1 MNSEPSSPAALNLS
15 LPIQPASGHGWRLWF
30 SRHNWLTWLGLCFIL
45 PLVIYYWQ
53 HYSDHLRQQ
62 QQAVFQQ
69 HADRIEQELQQR
81 LKHIELLLGANA
93 AYVSSSEYVSQAEW
107 QHYVESLKLQQLY
120 PGIQALGVVS
130 YRRAVELPVLL
141 GQLNLELQRRQ
152 ELAQSAATVTLH
164 PAGDR
169 SHYAIVS
176 HIQPATA
183 QNRKV
188 LGYDM
193 LTNPLRTQTAMR
205 AASLNQPAITAKVAL
220 QQDGGRT
227 EQPGLVLMLPLYHH
241 NAPLTTAEQKQ
252 AALLG
257 FVYAA
262 FRVRE
267 ILPAAWHDSA
277 TVLPDIQ
284 WSSGL
289 EEDSSQ
295 LLFASRSEHVVASPS
310 ASTADPKSPSVALQQ
325 HRHLDWYGQPFVL
338 HIQNNQLFERTWL
351 PLAEYELV
359 LLASAALVLLFLLLS
374 HLNLR
379 RYQAECHS
387 SQLQQHVQQ
396 QRQLLLLDEQRQ
408 SLALKASQLAWFEFD
423 LRTGGAFYADIWWRM
438 FDFAAP
444 QLNPEPQQLFDLLH
458 PSALA
463 LFRQDL
469 QRLLA
474 HGPDQDQQ
482 HYRFVSRQGRQLYCL
497 VHFYVV
503 RAAEGDAIRLC
514 CTMQDQTLQQQQTEQ
529 RRQLAVLCQLDLS
542 QALSLQSVVTL
553 TTDFEPFLQQHW
565 RWLLQFYCAALADT
579 DAAQHPTTTS
589 QPLQPPLEQII
600 QLIADVV
607 QLYQP
612 QASANNLQLIWQPQ
626 SISELLKLDRH
637 RGWQMACG
645 LLELAC
651 ALAKPGTA
659 VTLELLPFQT
669 RLTFRL
675 QLQLSDAAAPQCAQD
690 LAALALHPLQATTIL
705 QQRLQAARF
714 WAAQL
719 GGEFSYQQAL
729 AQGLTP
735 DQQSP
740 PQQLSLQL
748 QFPTAG

>member
-1 MNSEPSSPAALNLS
+1 MTSE
-15 LPIQPASGHGWRLWF
+15 LPQLPTNHQPDHGWRLWF

-45 PLVIYYWQ
+45 PLLIYYWH
-53 HYSDHLRQQ
+53 HYSAHIRQQ

-107 QHYVESLKLQQLY
+107 QHYVESLKLAQLY

-130 YRRAVELPVLL
+130 YRRAVELPILL
-141 GQLNLELQRRQ
+141 EQLNREFQRRQ
-152 ELAQSAATVTLH
+152 GLTQ
-164 PAGDR
+164 PAPIIQLQPSGER
-169 SHYAIVS
+169 PYYAIVS
-176 HIQPATA
+176 HIQPATV

-188 LGYDM
+188 LGYDL
-193 LTNPLRTQTAMR
+193 LTDPMRTQTAMR
-205 AASLNQPAITAKVAL
+205 AASLNQPAITAKISL
-220 QQDGGRT
+220 QQDGRGAK
-227 EQPGLVLMLPLYHH
+227 QPGLVLMLPLYHR
-241 NAPLTTAEQKQ
+241 NTPLVTAEQKQ
-252 AALLG
+252 AALQG

-262 FRVRE
+262 FRVRD
-267 ILPAAWHDSA
+267 ILPAAWNDP
-277 TVLPDIQ
+277 TTIMPDIQ

-289 EEDSSQ
+289 EADASQ
-295 LLFASRSEHVVASPS
+295 MMYERKSGDVAAVASALP
-310 ASTADPKSPSVALQQ
+310 AVELQQ
-325 HRHLDWYGQPFVL
+325 HRHLGWYGQPFVL
-338 HIQNNQLFERTWL
+338 HLQNNQLFERALL

-379 RYQAECHS
+379 RYRAECQS

-423 LRTGGAFYADIWWRM
+423 LRSGGAFYADIWWRM
-438 FDFAAP
+438 FDFASP
-444 QLNPEPQQLFDLLH
+444 QPNSEPQQLFDLLH

-497 VHFYVV
+497 VHFYVI

-529 RRQLAVLCQLDLS
+529 RQQLAVLCQLEVG
-542 QALSLQSVVTL
+542 QALTL
-553 TTDFEPFLQQHW
+553 CMTHCSPHNTNALPTANLASFLQLH
-565 RWLLQFYCAALADT
+565 RDWLLQFYCAALADQ
-579 DAAQHPTTTS
+579 DPALTTTA
-589 QPLQPPLEQII
+589 QPLSLIPVV
-600 QLIADVV
+600 QLIADVA
-607 QLYQP
+607 QLFQP
-612 QASANNLQLIWQPQ
+612 QASANNLQLVWQPQ

-645 LLELAC
+645 LTELAC
-651 ALAKPGTA
+651 ALAKPGSS

-675 QLQLSDAAAPQCAQD
+675 LLQLTDAAAQQCAQD
-690 LAALALHPLQATTIL
+690 LAALALHPLQAATLL

-714 WAAQL
+714 WASQL
-719 GGEFSYQQAL
+719 GGEFSYQL
-729 AQGLTP
+729 AQVQ
-735 DQQSP
+735 DQ
-740 PQQLSLQL
+740 QQLSLQL
-748 QFPTAG
+748 QFPAAG

>member
-1 MNSEPSSPAALNLS
+1 LITEPLLPSTLNHS
-15 LPIQPASGHGWRLWF
+15 QPGQPVSGHGWRLWF

-53 HYSDHLRQQ
+53 HYSEHLRQQ
-62 QQAVFQQ
+62 QHAVFQQ
-69 HADRIEQELQQR
+69 HADRIEQQLQQR
-81 LKHIELLLGANA
+81 LKHIELLLAANA

-107 QHYVESLKLQQLY
+107 QHYVESLKLPQLY

-130 YRRAVELPVLL
+130 YRRAVELPILL
-141 GQLNLELQRRQ
+141 EQLNRELQRRQ
-152 ELAQSAATVTLH
+152 GLAQSVATVTLH
-164 PAGDR
+164 PGGDR

-176 HIQPATA
+176 HIQPATP
-183 QNRKV
+183 QNSQV

-193 LTNPLRTQTAMR
+193 LTDPLRTQTAMR
-205 AASLNQPAITAKVAL
+205 AASLNQPAITGKVSL
-220 QQDGGRT
+220 QQDGERAQ
-227 EQPGLVLMLPLYHH
+227 QPGLVLMLPLYQH
-241 NAPLTTAEQKQ
+241 NVPLTTAEQKQ

-262 FRVRE
+262 FRVRD
-267 ILPAAWHDSA
+267 ILPDGWRDPA
-277 TVLPDIQ
+277 TVLPDLR

-289 EEDSSQ
+289 EVDAGQ
-295 LLFASRSEHVVASPS
+295 LLFERRSGSVAVASTTTAAA
-310 ASTADPKSPSVALQQ
+310 ASLLPSVALHQ

-338 HIQNNQLFERTWL
+338 HIKNNQMFERELL

-359 LLASAALVLLFLLLS
+359 LLGSAALVLLFLLLS

-379 RYQAECHS
+379 RYQAECHAD
-387 SQLQQHVQQ
+387 QLQQHVQQ

-423 LRTGGAFYADIWWRM
+423 LRTGSAFYADIWWRM
-438 FDFAAP
+438 FDFTGP

-474 HGPDQDQQ
+474 HGPDQDLQ

-514 CTMQDQTLQQQQTEQ
+514 CTIQDQTLQQQLTDA
-529 RRQLAVLCQLDLS
+529 RRQLAALCQLEV
-542 QALSLQSVVTL
+542 SLAVAHCETPSATADSGL
-553 TTDFEPFLQQHW
+553 FLQQHLS
-565 RWLLQFYCAALADT
+565 WLLQFYCEALAGT
-579 DAAQHPTTTS
+579 EPVV
-589 QPLQPPLEQII
+589 QPLPSVSSPPLVPVAQVV

-612 QASANNLQLIWQPQ
+612 QATSRDLQLLWQPQ

-651 ALAKPGTA
+651 VLATPGSA

-675 QLQLSDAAAPQCAQD
+675 QLQLSDVVARQCAQE
-690 LAALALHPLQATTIL
+690 LAALVVNPAQATTLL

-719 GGEFSYQQAL
+719 AGEFSYQQTQA
-729 AQGLTP
+729 P
-735 DQQSP
+735 EPQS
-740 PQQLSLQL
+740 QQLSLQL
-748 QFPTAG
+748 QFPAAG